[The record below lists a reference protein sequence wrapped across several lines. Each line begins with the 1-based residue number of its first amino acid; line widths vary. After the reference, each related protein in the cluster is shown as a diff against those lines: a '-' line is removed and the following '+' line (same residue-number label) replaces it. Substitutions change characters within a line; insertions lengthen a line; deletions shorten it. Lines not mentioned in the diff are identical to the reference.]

1 MVSMPRQL
9 VMLVA
14 SAIALAL
21 SVIAAPSAGWA
32 SNAARACPVT
42 VPGPDDPAAA
52 PFSAASFN
60 YGNAFVR
67 VQLNWRETLTA
78 GTLPGGGSV
87 ATLNPDGSVYA
98 KVGWWRGVP
107 GQLVVRGRRL
117 DARAPPFRGD
127 VGTVASYG
135 ASGFVASGLT
145 FPSVGCWQV
154 VGKVGRASLTFVVKI
169 TTVRRR
175 A

>member
-1 MVSMPRQL
+1 
-9 VMLVA
+9 
-14 SAIALAL
+14 
-21 SVIAAPSAGWA
+21 
-32 SNAARACPVT
+32 
-42 VPGPDDPAAA
+42 
-52 PFSAASFN
+52 
-60 YGNAFVR
+60 
-67 VQLNWRETLTA
+67 
-78 GTLPGGGSV
+78 V

-117 DARAPPFRGD
+117 DAQAPPFRGD
-127 VGTVASYG
+127 VGTVASYE
-135 ASGFVASGLT
+135 ATGFVASGLT

-154 VGKVGRASLTFVVKI
+154 VGKVWRASLTFVVKI